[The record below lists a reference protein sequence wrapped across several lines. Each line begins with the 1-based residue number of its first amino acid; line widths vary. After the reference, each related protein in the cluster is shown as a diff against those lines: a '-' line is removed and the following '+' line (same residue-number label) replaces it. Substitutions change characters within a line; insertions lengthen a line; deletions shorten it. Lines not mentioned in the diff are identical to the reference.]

1 VLAGQLLVKA
11 WAWKEAES
19 LHAEAVR
26 AIDPAQLAPEKLAA
40 TLAIL
45 RTESDLLS
53 HELSLALSHGSLA
66 TPSAQAAEGHDHW

>member
-11 WAWKEAES
+11 GAWKEAES

-40 TLAIL
+40 TLEIL
-45 RTESDLLS
+45 HTESDLLS
-53 HELSLALSHGSLA
+53 S
-66 TPSAQAAEGHDHW
+66 QV